1 MLKRMLEIMM
11 VAIVVVGAAGAYF
24 KWMGA
29 LPVSVTQTQK
39 MNTFDVMGEGK
50 VVVIPDEATINLGV
64 VEEGYNLK
72 TVQEQINSKM
82 TKVAKELKSIGINEK
97 DIKTTSYSYY
107 PDYQEKGK
115 YRARASVSVTV
126 RELDKVS
133 PALDLVGTLGLDSVS
148 GPSFGL
154 SDELSSKT
162 VKEARELAIEEA
174 KAKAEELSGLAGMK
188 LGRIVNV
195 AEGRNN
201 PQPYMMRDVA
211 AVPQDAMEKTPTP
224 VEVGSSEISVNV
236 TLSYETL

>member
-1 MLKRMLEIMM
+1 MLEIMM